1 MPVAPAPSIRG
12 AKSCDKCPA
21 FLVERNQTSVLGSN
35 LSAPVCGLKMV
46 ALVMPSNGPET
57 ASRVLGH
64 VAKDCAQFGSDV
76 EFKPLPAEK
85 HPLFFVGMDPLAS
98 TVEPDEDQTLASC
111 HSCEHFVTSA
121 RVSQQTGWTGPICRA
136 QGALMVEVRLPQ
148 YARSCGKF
156 KLLSYGSRPAF
167 DLDSFSFLPIFDA
180 EFGSVNYT
188 QTYVERVSNIIDPAV
203 YPNERELTPRLERMM
218 QRRGIR
224 AWRRVV
230 DPDGYGEDVFL
241 PIYDPN
247 AKITTSTGETV
258 PFLTD
263 DEKELV
269 PRTGDDEHPELYADH
284 NGLLYHMAV
293 LWMKLDETP
302 AWWGQGGTGKTE
314 FARHLAWLMQLPF
327 TRISIHGSTET
338 DDLVGKM
345 MFEENETRFHY
356 GILSSRWTRPG
367 IILLDEPNTGP
378 NEVWQKIRPLTDN
391 SRLLVV
397 TENKNER
404 LKRGPETF
412 FAMAMNPAWDPR
424 NVGTQTLGDA
434 DGSRLM
440 HMMFNLPPE
449 PLEREII
456 QARVRLDG
464 WELDKKTLDNLM
476 KVAKELRAASES
488 GTLHTTWGVRHQL
501 KVARALRWFTP
512 IMAYRRAVGD
522 YMEPAQFDFVLTTV
536 KHLFGG

>member
-1 MPVAPAPSIRG
+1 MAPSSKVGR
-12 AKSCDKCPA
+12 SCDKCPA

-35 LSAPVCGLKMV
+35 LSAPVCGLKMI
-46 ALVMPSNGPET
+46 ALVKPSNGPET
-57 ASRVLGH
+57 AGRVLNH
-64 VAKDCAQFGSDV
+64 VAKDCSQFGSNV
-76 EFKPLPAEK
+76 EFKPLPPDKA
-85 HPLFFVGMDPLAS
+85 PLFIVGMDGGAAMAP
-98 TVEPDEDQTLASC
+98 PDDDQTLANC

-121 RVSQQTGWTGPICRA
+121 RVSSETGWTGPICRA
-136 QGALMVEVRLPQ
+136 QGSLMVEVRLQQ
-148 YARSCGKF
+148 YARTCGRF
-156 KLLSYGSRPAF
+156 KQRTNASRTAF
-167 DLDSFSFLPIFDA
+167 DLNSFSFLPIFDA

-188 QTYVERVSNIIDPAV
+188 QLYVERVSNIVDPAV
-203 YPNERELTPRLERMM
+203 YPNERDLTPRLERMM
-218 QRRGIR
+218 ARRGIR
-224 AWRRVV
+224 AWRRVT
-230 DPDGYGEDVFL
+230 DPEGYGEDVFL

-247 AKITTSTGETV
+247 AKITLQSGETV
-258 PFLTD
+258 PFLTEE
-263 DEKELV
+263 EKELV

-327 TRISIHGSTET
+327 TRISISGSTET

-345 MFEENETRFHY
+345 LFEKNETVFHY
-356 GILSSRWTRPG
+356 GDLSSAWTRPG

-378 NEVWQKIRPLTDN
+378 NEVWQKIRPLTDD
-391 SRLLVV
+391 SRTLIVS
-397 TENKNER
+397 ENKKER

-412 FAMAMNPAWDPR
+412 FAMAMNPPWDPR

-440 HMMFNLPPE
+440 HMMFTLPPE

-464 WELDKKTLDNLM
+464 WELDKATMDNLM
-476 KVAKELRAASES
+476 KVAKDLRAASES
-488 GTLHTTWGVRHQL
+488 GTLQTTWGVRHQL
-501 KVARALRWFTP
+501 KVARALRWFSP

-522 YMEPAQFDFVLTTV
+522 YMEPAQFDFILTTV
-536 KHLFGG
+536 KHMFGG